1 MGYGPQDKSTVL
13 KLTYNYGVKGYD
25 KGDGYGQVSVLNL
38 YESIKYSPCM
48 QFRTSAS
55 QSHIY
60 IYIC

>member
-38 YESIKYSPCM
+38 YKSIKDV
-48 QFRTSAS
+48 
-55 QSHIY
+55 
-60 IYIC
+60 